1 MVCDNNCRLVW
12 SSHIYGVTVSDPVK
26 MILSLL
32 ESSSPIF
39 LQSPNSSDQFEP
51 KMRYMF
57 DTAVVWSLGSSY
69 RP

>member
-1 MVCDNNCRLVW
+1 MW

-39 LQSPNSSDQFEP
+39 LQSPNSSDQSEP
-51 KMRYMF
+51 KKRYVHNKYCIPLVA
-57 DTAVVWSLGSSY
+57 AVGPFLG
-69 RP
+69 